1 MGRAHFQ
8 KNLVLSVG
16 SESLCHGSEC
26 VWDLLGILDGQPVM
40 PGKVR
45 DGTLLGC
52 KFPFCH
58 FEVKLFETYILEK
71 RRGRGESLVGEK
83 HEFI

>member
-16 SESLCHGSEC
+16 SESLCHVSEC
-26 VWDLLGILDGQPVM
+26 AWDLLGILDGQPVM

-58 FEVKLFETYILEK
+58 LEIKLIRTYILEE
-71 RRGRGESLVGEK
+71 RRGGGESLAGEK
-83 HEFI
+83 QELV